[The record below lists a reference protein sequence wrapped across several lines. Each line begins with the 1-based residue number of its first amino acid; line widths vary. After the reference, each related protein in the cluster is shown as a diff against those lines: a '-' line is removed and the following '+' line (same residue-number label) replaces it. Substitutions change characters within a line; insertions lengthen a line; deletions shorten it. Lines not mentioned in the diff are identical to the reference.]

1 MTDYPHN
8 NNILKD
14 YNIGDQ
20 QYTVKSVIRMSLV
33 YYLPKRYITSDMILL
48 YIMETSFQT

>member
-20 QYTVKSVIRMSLV
+20 TIYHEKCNYNVAYI
-33 YYLPKRYITSDMILL
+33 LPS
-48 YIMETSFQT
+48 